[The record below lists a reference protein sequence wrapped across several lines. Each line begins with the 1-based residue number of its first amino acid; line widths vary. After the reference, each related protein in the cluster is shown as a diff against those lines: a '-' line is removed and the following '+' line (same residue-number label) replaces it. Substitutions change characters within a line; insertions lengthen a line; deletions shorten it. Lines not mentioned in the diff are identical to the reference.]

1 MLVIFADEMIIW
13 KKRSALGG
21 NMMKAVVVYKP
32 GGPEQLVYTDV
43 PRPALK
49 AGWSLVRVRAF
60 GVNHSEIFTRQGL
73 SPSVSFPR
81 ILGIECVGT
90 VEETTDAVRLP
101 AGQRVVSLM
110 GEMGRAFDGGYAEY
124 VLLPNEQI
132 YPVQSELPWEILA
145 VIPETYYTAFG
156 SLKNLRIED
165 GYTVLVRGGASGV
178 GIAFLRLMRAQ
189 FPHMYIVGSTRRAE
203 QRTRMLTA
211 GYSDVVI
218 EEDGI
223 LRTDERYDR
232 ILELVGPAVMKDS
245 MKHLARGGILC
256 NTGLLGGK
264 WDLEGFEPI
273 GDLAEDAYLT
283 SFYSGNVREE
293 HLSELFAYI
302 RQYKVPVRP
311 ERVFTLSDTA
321 EAHRWLEGRDGLG
334 KAVVLV

>member
-1 MLVIFADEMIIW
+1 
-13 KKRSALGG
+13 
-21 NMMKAVVVYKP
+21 MMKAVVVYKP

-43 PRPALK
+43 PRPELK

-145 VIPETYYTAFG
+145 AIPETYYTAFG

-203 QRTRMLTA
+203 QRTRMLAA

-245 MKHLARGGILC
+245 MKHLVRGGILC

-321 EAHRWLEGRDGLG
+321 EAHRWLEGRDGFG

>member
-1 MLVIFADEMIIW
+1 
-13 KKRSALGG
+13 
-21 NMMKAVVVYKP
+21 MMKAVVVYKP

-60 GVNHSEIFTRQGL
+60 
-73 SPSVSFPR
+73 
-81 ILGIECVGT
+81 
-90 VEETTDAVRLP
+90 
-101 AGQRVVSLM
+101 
-110 GEMGRAFDGGYAEY
+110 DGGYAEY

-145 VIPETYYTAFG
+145 AIPETYYTAFG

-189 FPHMYIVGSTRRAE
+189 FPHMYIVGSTRREE
-203 QRTRMLTA
+203 QRTRMLAA

-245 MKHLARGGILC
+245 MKHLVRGGILC

-321 EAHRWLEGRDGLG
+321 EAHRWLEGRDGFG

>member
-1 MLVIFADEMIIW
+1 
-13 KKRSALGG
+13 
-21 NMMKAVVVYKP
+21 
-32 GGPEQLVYTDV
+32 
-43 PRPALK
+43 
-49 AGWSLVRVRAF
+49 
-60 GVNHSEIFTRQGL
+60 
-73 SPSVSFPR
+73 
-81 ILGIECVGT
+81 
-90 VEETTDAVRLP
+90 
-101 AGQRVVSLM
+101 
-110 GEMGRAFDGGYAEY
+110 
-124 VLLPNEQI
+124 
-132 YPVQSELPWEILA
+132 
-145 VIPETYYTAFG
+145 
-156 SLKNLRIED
+156 
-165 GYTVLVRGGASGV
+165 
-178 GIAFLRLMRAQ
+178 
-189 FPHMYIVGSTRRAE
+189 MYIVGSTRRAE
-203 QRTRMLTA
+203 QRTRMLAA

-245 MKHLARGGILC
+245 MKHLVRGGILC

-321 EAHRWLEGRDGLG
+321 EAQRWLEGRDGFG

>member
-1 MLVIFADEMIIW
+1 
-13 KKRSALGG
+13 
-21 NMMKAVVVYKP
+21 MMKAVVVYKP

-145 VIPETYYTAFG
+145 AIPETYYTAFG

-321 EAHRWLEGRDGLG
+321 EAHRWLEERDGLG

>member
-1 MLVIFADEMIIW
+1 
-13 KKRSALGG
+13 
-21 NMMKAVVVYKP
+21 MMKAVVVYKP

-90 VEETTDAVRLP
+90 VEETMDAVRLP

-145 VIPETYYTAFG
+145 AIPETYYTAFG

-203 QRTRMLTA
+203 QRTRMLAA

-223 LRTDERYDR
+223 LRTDERYDC

-245 MKHLARGGILC
+245 MKHLVRGGILC

-321 EAHRWLEGRDGLG
+321 EAHRWLEGRDGFG

>member
-1 MLVIFADEMIIW
+1 
-13 KKRSALGG
+13 
-21 NMMKAVVVYKP
+21 MMKAVVVYKP

-101 AGQRVVSLM
+101 ARQRVVSLM
-110 GEMGRAFDGGYAEY
+110 GEMGRVFDGGYAEY

-145 VIPETYYTAFG
+145 AIPETYYTAFG

-203 QRTRMLTA
+203 QRTRMLAA

-321 EAHRWLEGRDGLG
+321 EAHRWLEGRDGFG

>member
-1 MLVIFADEMIIW
+1 
-13 KKRSALGG
+13 
-21 NMMKAVVVYKP
+21 MMKAVVVYKP

-145 VIPETYYTAFG
+145 AIPETYYTAFG

-232 ILELVGPAVMKDS
+232 ILELVGPAIMKDS
-245 MKHLARGGILC
+245 MKHLVRGGILC

-321 EAHRWLEGRDGLG
+321 EAHRWLEGRDGFG

>member
-1 MLVIFADEMIIW
+1 
-13 KKRSALGG
+13 
-21 NMMKAVVVYKP
+21 MMKAVVVYKP

-145 VIPETYYTAFG
+145 AIPETYYTAFG

-165 GYTVLVRGGASGV
+165 GYAAGQAVSASHSCALCV
-178 GIAFLRLMRAQ
+178 HSF
-189 FPHMYIVGSTRRAE
+189 
-203 QRTRMLTA
+203 
-211 GYSDVVI
+211 
-218 EEDGI
+218 
-223 LRTDERYDR
+223 R
-232 ILELVGPAVMKDS
+232 I
-245 MKHLARGGILC
+245 C
-256 NTGLLGGK
+256 TLLGAPGARSSAHGC
-264 WDLEGFEPI
+264 LPR
-273 GDLAEDAYLT
+273 A
-283 SFYSGNVREE
+283 
-293 HLSELFAYI
+293 
-302 RQYKVPVRP
+302 
-311 ERVFTLSDTA
+311 TA
-321 EAHRWLEGRDGLG
+321 ML
-334 KAVVLV
+334 

>member
-1 MLVIFADEMIIW
+1 
-13 KKRSALGG
+13 
-21 NMMKAVVVYKP
+21 MMKAVVVYKP

-49 AGWSLVRVRAF
+49 ADWSLVRVRAF

-101 AGQRVVSLM
+101 AGQHVVSLM

-145 VIPETYYTAFG
+145 AIPETYYTAFG

-203 QRTRMLTA
+203 QRTRMLAA

-245 MKHLARGGILC
+245 MKHLVRGGILC

-321 EAHRWLEGRDGLG
+321 EAHRWLEGRDGFG

>member
-1 MLVIFADEMIIW
+1 
-13 KKRSALGG
+13 
-21 NMMKAVVVYKP
+21 MMKAVVVYKP

-101 AGQRVVSLM
+101 AGQRIVSLM

-145 VIPETYYTAFG
+145 AIPETYYTAFG

-203 QRTRMLTA
+203 QRTRVLAA

-321 EAHRWLEGRDGLG
+321 EAHRWLEGRDGFG

>member
-1 MLVIFADEMIIW
+1 
-13 KKRSALGG
+13 
-21 NMMKAVVVYKP
+21 MMKAVVVYKP

-49 AGWSLVRVRAF
+49 ADWSLVRVRAF

-145 VIPETYYTAFG
+145 AIPETYYTAFG

-203 QRTRMLTA
+203 QRTRMLAA

-311 ERVFTLSDTA
+311 ERVFTLSDIA
-321 EAHRWLEGRDGLG
+321 EAHRWLEGRDGFG